1 MSFHLLRPKR
11 IGPYL
16 AVATGTILGSYGIA
30 IYLDSKNKYQFSS
43 FNRFSGSNSR
53 KSFQYSST
61 DNPIDNFRKFW
72 KQCRE
77 SQKTI
82 YSLIAANS
90 LVFLAW
96 KIPAFSPY
104 LNRYFLHSINSAPIS
119 MLGSTFSHKSLM
131 HLGFNMLALNSFG
144 PFLHDR
150 MGREQFLA
158 FYISAGM
165 SSSIVSHLYKS
176 LRWNFIPSL
185 GASGAIFG
193 LVGACAH
200 YPELKVS
207 LIFLPIH
214 SIPISQALP
223 AMMGFDALGM
233 IMDWKIFDHAAHLGG
248 SLFGYSFYR
257 ISQEKIWKNRR
268 KIQNYFNLL

>member
-11 IGPYL
+11 IGPYV
-16 AVATGTILGSYGIA
+16 AVATGTIFGSYALA
-30 IYLDSKNKYQFSS
+30 IYADSRNKPQLTGLKQFST
-43 FNRFSGSNSR
+43 FKNQ
-53 KSFQYSST
+53 KSFQYSNT
-61 DNPIDNFRKFW
+61 DGPLDNFLRFW
-72 KQCRE
+72 QKCRE
-77 SQKTI
+77 SQKTV
-82 YSLIAANS
+82 YSIIAANS
-90 LVFLAW
+90 AIFLAW

-104 LNRYFLHSINSAPIS
+104 LNRYFLHSINSHPVS
-119 MLGSTFSHKSLM
+119 MLGSVFSHKSLM

-144 PFLHDR
+144 PFLHER

-207 LIFLPIH
+207 LILLPIH

-223 AMMGFDALGM
+223 VMMGVDALGM
-233 IMDWKIFDHAAHLGG
+233 ALNWKMFDHAAHLGG

-257 ISQEKIWKNRR
+257 ISQEKIWNNRR
-268 KIQNYFNLL
+268 KIQKYICMV

>member
-1 MSFHLLRPKR
+1 MTFHLLRPKR

-16 AVATGTILGSYGIA
+16 AVATGTIFGSYALA
-30 IYLDSKNKYQFSS
+30 IYVDSRNKYQFPALNQFSA
-43 FNRFSGSNSR
+43 FNQR
-53 KSFQYSST
+53 KPFKYSST
-61 DNPIDNFRKFW
+61 DGPIDNFQIFW

-82 YSLIAANS
+82 YSLIAANM

-96 KIPAFSPY
+96 RIPSFTPY
-104 LNRYFLHSINSAPIS
+104 LNRYFLHSINSSPIG
-119 MLGSTFSHKSLM
+119 MVGSVFSHKSFM

-144 PFLHDR
+144 PFLHER
-150 MGREQFLA
+150 MGREQFIA
-158 FYISAGM
+158 FYISAGT
-165 SSSIVSHLYKS
+165 SSSIISHLYKS
-176 LRWNFIPSL
+176 FRWSFVPSL

-223 AMMGFDALGM
+223 IMMGVDALGM
-233 IMDWKIFDHAAHLGG
+233 TLNWKIFDHAAHLGG

-257 ISQEKIWKNRR
+257 ISQDKIWKNRR
-268 KIQNYFNLL
+268 KIQKYFAL

>member
-11 IGPYL
+11 IGPY
-16 AVATGTILGSYGIA
+16 AAFAAGTIFGSYALA
-30 IYLDSKNKYQFSS
+30 IYADSRNKPQSTGLNQFVKL
-43 FNRFSGSNSR
+43 SNH
-53 KSFQYSST
+53 KSFQYSNT
-61 DNPIDNFRKFW
+61 DGPLNNFLRFW
-72 KQCRE
+72 QKCRE
-77 SQKTI
+77 SQKTV

-90 LVFLAW
+90 AIFLAW

-104 LNRYFLHSINSAPIS
+104 LNRYFLHSINSPPIS
-119 MLGSTFSHKSLM
+119 MLGSVFSHKSLM

-144 PFLHDR
+144 PFLHER

-165 SSSIVSHLYKS
+165 SSSMMSHLYKS
-176 LRWNFIPSL
+176 LRWDFIPSL

-223 AMMGFDALGM
+223 VMMGVDALGM
-233 IMDWKIFDHAAHLGG
+233 ALNWKMFDHAAHLGG
-248 SLFGYSFYR
+248 SLFGYSFYHL
-257 ISQEKIWKNRR
+257 SQEKIWNNRR
-268 KIQNYFNLL
+268 KIQKLF